1 MKSIIGF
8 IFLENHNEVWKI
20 WSDVFPLM
28 YFICQMCISSNE
40 FTKYGLYFGIIS
52 SKICSIIYHCSWN
65 YQETFIYIDLIGI
78 ANMAFGI
85 PFIYE
90 KISEKMPVYEYGSYI
105 SLLYI
110 TTVVIYAYL
119 FYNMIPFHQTQI
131 FSQCLIVCLGLIAN
145 IPICY
150 TIIVH
155 YTEHI
160 LFVYANL
167 NVLLSYLLFYLLQ
180 IPDRFLGIKECE
192 GKIWNSH
199 VLWHLGVSIT
209 QYMYLKL

>member
-1 MKSIIGF
+1 MKSIF
-8 IFLENHNEVWKI
+8 RLIFLENHNEVWKI

-28 YFICQMCISSNE
+28 YFIIEMCISSNE
-40 FTKYGLYFGIIS
+40 VTKYGLYFGIIS
-52 SKICSIIYHCSWN
+52 SKICSIIYHSSWK
-65 YQETFIYIDLIGI
+65 YQQTLIYIDLIGI
-78 ANMAFGI
+78 ANMVFGI
-85 PFIYE
+85 PFIGT
-90 KISEKMPVYEYGSYI
+90 KISEKMHINYYSIYVMYI
-105 SLLYI
+105 I
-110 TTVVIYAYL
+110 TVSIYCYC
-119 FYNMIPFHQTQI
+119 FYNMIPFHQTQL

-155 YTEHI
+155 HTEHI

-167 NVLLSYLLFYLLQ
+167 NVLLSYILFYLLQ
-180 IPDRFLGIKECE
+180 IPDRFFGIEFCE

-209 QYMYLKL
+209 QYMYLQI

>member
-1 MKSIIGF
+1 MKSIF
-8 IFLENHNEVWKI
+8 RLIFLGNHNEVWKI

-28 YFICQMCISSNE
+28 YFIIEMCISSNE
-40 FTKYGLYFGIIS
+40 VTKYGLYFGIIS
-52 SKICSIIYHCSWN
+52 SKICSIIYHCSLN
-65 YQETFIYIDLIGI
+65 YQETLIYIDLIGI
-78 ANMAFGI
+78 ANMVFGI
-85 PFIYE
+85 PFIGT
-90 KISEKMPVYEYGSYI
+90 KISEKMHINYYSIYVMYI
-105 SLLYI
+105 I
-110 TTVVIYAYL
+110 TVSIYCYFL
-119 FYNMIPFHQTQI
+119 YNMIPFHQTQL

-150 TIIVH
+150 IIIVH

-167 NVLLSYLLFYLLQ
+167 NVLLSYVLFYLLQ
-180 IPDRFLGIKECE
+180 IPDRFLGIKFCE

-209 QYMYLKL
+209 QYMYLQI